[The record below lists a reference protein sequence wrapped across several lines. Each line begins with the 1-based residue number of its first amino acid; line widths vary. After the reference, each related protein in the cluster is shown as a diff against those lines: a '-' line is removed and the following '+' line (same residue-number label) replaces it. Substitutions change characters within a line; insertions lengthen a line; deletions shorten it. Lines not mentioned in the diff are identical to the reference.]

1 MPVDL
6 ELGEDG
12 VATLTLN
19 RPERMNALDPEHYA
33 QLSHAFA
40 RVRDDPAI
48 RACVVTGA
56 GERAF
61 CTGADLKAPMPRLGP
76 GEMAMTQKDLLPN
89 RGMEVWK
96 PLVAA
101 VNGHCLAG
109 GMCLLLACDI
119 RLAAPHATFGLSEVR
134 RGLIAGNGGT
144 VRAARDLPH
153 AIAMELLLT
162 GDAWDAARAE
172 RWGIVNRVVPLEALR
187 EEARAVARRIA
198 ANAPLAVQA
207 AKEVAWRARD
217 LPLGDALR
225 LEQAM
230 LALLAT
236 TEDRAEG
243 VAAFAEKRVPRF
255 AGR

>member
-1 MPVDL
+1 MPIDL
-6 ELGEDG
+6 DVAEDG
-12 VATLTLN
+12 VAVLTLN
-19 RPERMNALDPEHYA
+19 RPERLNALDPEHYA
-33 QLSHAFA
+33 LLSRAFE

-61 CTGADLKAPMPRLGP
+61 CTGADLKAPMPRLGAA
-76 GEMAMTQKDLLPN
+76 EMAATQRDLLPN
-89 RGMEVWK
+89 RGMQIWK

-109 GMCLLLACDI
+109 GMCLLMACDI
-119 RLAAPHATFGLSEVR
+119 RFAAPHATFGLTEVR

-144 VRAARDLPH
+144 VRAGRDLPQ
-153 AIAMELLLT
+153 ALAMELLLT

-172 RWGIVNRVVPLEALR
+172 RWGLVNRIVTAERLMQEAMS
-187 EEARAVARRIA
+187 VARRIA

-207 AKEVAWRARD
+207 AKEVALRARD
-217 LPLGDALR
+217 LPLDDAIR

-243 VAAFAEKRVPRF
+243 VAAFAEKRQPRF

>member
-1 MPVDL
+1 VAIDL
-6 ELGEDG
+6 DVGADG
-12 VATLTLN
+12 VALLTLN
-19 RPERMNALDPEHYA
+19 RPERLNALDPEHYA
-33 QLSHAFA
+33 LLSRAFE

-48 RACVVTGA
+48 RVCVVTGA

-76 GEMAMTQKDLLPN
+76 AEMAATQRDLLPN
-89 RGMEVWK
+89 RGLEVWK
-96 PLVAA
+96 PIVAA

-134 RGLIAGNGGT
+134 RGLIAGNGGA
-144 VRAARDLPH
+144 VRAGLELPR
-153 AIAMELLLT
+153 ALAMELLLT
-162 GDAWDAARAE
+162 GDSWDAARAE
-172 RWGIVNRVVPLEALR
+172 RWGLVNRIVPMDRLRDEAL
-187 EEARAVARRIA
+187 ATARRVA

-207 AKEVAWRARD
+207 AKEVALRARD
-217 LPLGDALR
+217 LPLGDAIR

-243 VAAFAEKRVPRF
+243 VAAFAERRAPRF
-255 AGR
+255 AGA

>member
-1 MPVDL
+1 MPIEL
-6 ELGEDG
+6 EVAADG
-12 VATLTLN
+12 VALLTLN
-19 RPERMNALDPEHYA
+19 RPERLNALDPEHYA
-33 QLSHAFA
+33 LLSRAFE

-76 GEMAMTQKDLLPN
+76 AEMAMTQRDLLPN
-89 RGMEVWK
+89 RGMQLWK

-144 VRAARDLPH
+144 VRAGRDLPH
-153 AIAMELLLT
+153 ALAMELLLT

-172 RWGIVNRVVPLEALR
+172 RWGLVNRVVPMASLLEEAL
-187 EEARAVARRIA
+187 AAARRIA

-207 AKEVAWRARD
+207 AKEVALRARD
-217 LPLGDALR
+217 LPLDDALR

-243 VAAFAEKRVPRF
+243 VRAFTEKRAPAF